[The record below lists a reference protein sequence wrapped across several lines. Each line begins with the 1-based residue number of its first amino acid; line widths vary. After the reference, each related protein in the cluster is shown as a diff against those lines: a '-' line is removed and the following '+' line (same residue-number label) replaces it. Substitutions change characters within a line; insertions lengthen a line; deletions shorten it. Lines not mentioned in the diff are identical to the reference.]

1 MWLCQPPYA
10 PLQDIEFAPLVRHA
24 VALGLPFLNIIIADV
39 VDGHGLHR
47 LDGLTC
53 SNHAETFTLSRQD
66 ISPEGAGGNSFG
78 HNSTEQIQQKSIDR
92 GVIIPWAWARA
103 GVALTVAAPSHASRS
118 DL

>member
-1 MWLCQPPYA
+1 M
-10 PLQDIEFAPLVRHA
+10 IM
-24 VALGLPFLNIIIADV
+24 IIADV

-78 HNSTEQIQQKSIDR
+78 HNSTE
-92 GVIIPWAWARA
+92 A
-103 GVALTVAAPSHASRS
+103 
-118 DL
+118 